1 MSRTNLV
8 FNCFWLLLVGSWLWE
23 GCSGAGS
30 PKDCLYGQ
38 PVAIFADDLPNMLEH
53 QFEQKAQEAKELMRF
68 NNGLRVELTQSGC
81 DEIVQEFR
89 FELADSLLQGQM
101 IEPLAL
107 AVGQLA
113 YMGSLG
119 PEYQGFQEWARALAG
134 QKEEFKL
141 SQPME
146 LGPGIGATVD
156 QIKGGG
162 LTTIVLTFK
171 SQ

>member
-1 MSRTNLV
+1 MLKTKLV
-8 FNCFWLLLVGSWLWE
+8 FKCLCLLLLFSIGNVSCGDGNKKQDCQYGE
-23 GCSGAGS
+23 PVPIFS
-30 PKDCLYGQ
+30 PN
-38 PVAIFADDLPNMLEH
+38 LPNMLEH
-53 QFEQKAQEAKELMRF
+53 NFTQTDQMAREVMAF
-68 NNGLRVELTQSGC
+68 NNGLAVELTQSGC

-89 FELADSLLQGQM
+89 FQLADSVFQGQIM
-101 IEPLAL
+101 DPLAL

-119 PEYQGFQEWARALAG
+119 PSYQGFQEWARALAE
-134 QKEEFKL
+134 QKEDFKIA
-141 SQPME
+141 QPME

-162 LTTIVLTFK
+162 LTTIVLTFR